1 MDTIRVDICY
11 RPLRIGW
18 VIRSDDRDAFRR
30 SAELSHTLWGGRFN
44 PILMADREE
53 EASRL
58 IDLFR
63 IDLLLP
69 LGESDEVKSFPK
81 KFPHLIN
88 PFFHDSIFIGGDK
101 ERKRAQVLDVHNAL
115 VLCLTNRLAKI
126 DLLVQG
132 LLHGTKRTTYRP
144 DFAY

>member
-30 SAELSHTLWGGRFN
+30 AAKLSHTLWGGRFN

-81 KFPHLIN
+81 EFPHLIN

-115 VLCLTNRLAKI
+115 TA
-126 DLLVQG
+126 VQNSVNS
-132 LLHGTKRTTYRP
+132 RYCC
-144 DFAY
+144 